1 MKNLVSLLS
10 LLFVTTL
17 LPAQDTLFT
26 RTGDTLLVKV
36 AEIHQEDV
44 GYRKP
49 ENPDGPVYFLSIRKV
64 LRIVY
69 ANGITEEFT
78 GEATVLR
85 ADSITAIYSDGNDEL
100 IGGVP
105 GNDALYFYRRGES
118 DARRYYRGYKQAA
131 TVTLVSSLFFSPF
144 VGIPTAIVCSTTSPK
159 ESTLN
164 YPSPELYRQPDY
176 ALGYN
181 AKAKKMKAGKVW
193 ANWAIITGCQTIM
206 ILMLSMWKAP

>member
-10 LLFVTTL
+10 LLFVTNL

-36 AEIHQEDV
+36 AEIHQEEV

-85 ADSITAIYSDGNDEL
+85 ADSIIAIYSDGNNEAT
-100 IGGVP
+100 GGVP
-105 GNDALYFYRRGES
+105 GNEALYFYRRGEA
-118 DARRYYRGYKQAA
+118 DAHRYYRGYKQAA
-131 TVTLVSSLFFSPF
+131 TVTMVSSLLFSPLI
-144 VGIPTAIVCSTTSPK
+144 GIPTAIVCATSSPK
-159 ESTLN
+159 ESSLN

-181 AKAKKMKAGKVW
+181 ARAKKIKANKVW
-193 ANWAIITGCQTIM
+193 TNLAIITGCQAVM
-206 ILMLSMWKAP
+206 MFMVSRWAAP